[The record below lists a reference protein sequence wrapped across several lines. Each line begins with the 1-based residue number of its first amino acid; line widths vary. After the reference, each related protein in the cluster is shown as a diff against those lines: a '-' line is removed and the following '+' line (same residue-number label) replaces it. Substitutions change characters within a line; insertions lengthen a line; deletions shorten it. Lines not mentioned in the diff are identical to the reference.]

1 MARRAWCWEKL
12 ASVLHADGWRIRTID
27 LPSAGGR
34 AGVLDDVQA
43 VLGEL
48 ELIDGPVVVV
58 AHSCGGIPVSQAV
71 AEAGNVCAS
80 STSRRSSSMSV
91 RASWA
96 STVRPFHRS
105 GVISR
110 PCPMI
115 RSR

>member
-1 MARRAWCWEKL
+1 VARRAWCWEKL
-12 ASVLHADGWRIRTID
+12 ASVLDADGWRTRTID

-34 AGVLDDVQA
+34 AGVLDDAQA

-58 AHSCGGIPVSQAV
+58 AHCIPVSQVV

-91 RASWA
+91 RASWT